1 VIWVREADG
10 TDCIVLSLTQE
21 EKEQVWSLAQ
31 AAERLDPVG
40 DADGYVLESHE
51 LAAGLPIR
59 LRQTLLRFR
68 MNKERV
74 GGLLVRNLPIGE
86 IPRTPAHADFGVGST
101 LLASK
106 TMSLAV
112 SPLGDMFGFRP
123 ELGGRII
130 QDILPVQGFEDT
142 QQSISSRAPL
152 EMHCETA
159 FTYTRADYVGLLCVR
174 QDREKIAATLLSPA
188 HKVLAALDPETVEL
202 LKEPRFST
210 TVDGSFLR
218 GSGLTEAVV
227 VQPIRVVTGTDD
239 HPYLRADFAETAGLD
254 PEAQKAVDDLYRAAC
269 EVAGSIFLE
278 PGDLLLIDNH
288 QTFHGRTPF
297 RMHSD
302 GWDRW
307 LLRSFVTRDLAK
319 SVADR
324 PGNGRIV
331 DIDYVA
337 LVSSDKVP
345 AQREPGQGERASTTA
360 VVESSAPA

>member
-1 VIWVREADG
+1 MREADG
-10 TDCIVLSLTQE
+10 TDCIVLALTE
-21 EKEQVWSLAQ
+21 GEKDQVWELVQ
-31 AAERLDPVG
+31 RGEHLDPVG
-40 DADGYVLESHE
+40 DADGYVLESQE
-51 LAAGLPIR
+51 LAAGLPSR

-68 MNKERV
+68 VNKQRA
-74 GGLLVRNLPIGE
+74 GGLLIRNLPIGE
-86 IPRTPAHADFGVGST
+86 IPQTPTHADYGIGST

-112 SPLGDMFGFRP
+112 SVLGDMFGFRP

-159 FTYTRADYVGLLCVR
+159 FTYTRADYIGLLCVR
-174 QDREKIAATLLSPA
+174 QDREKVAGTLLSPA
-188 HKVLAALDPETVEL
+188 HKVLAALDPATVEL
-202 LKEPRFST
+202 LRQPRFST

-227 VQPIRVVTGTDD
+227 VKPIRVVTGTPDY
-239 HPYLRADFAETAGLD
+239 PYLRADFAETAGLD
-254 PEAQKAVDDLYRAAC
+254 PEAQKAVEDLYRAAC
-269 EVAGSIFLE
+269 DIAASIYLE
-278 PGDLLLIDNH
+278 PGDLLLVDNH

-297 RMHSD
+297 RMHGD

-307 LLRSFVTRDLAK
+307 LLRSFVTRDLPK

-331 DIDYVA
+331 DIDYVT
-337 LVSSDKVP
+337 LVTGDVPVQRGPASD
-345 AQREPGQGERASTTA
+345 GRASSHTIF
-360 VVESSAPA
+360 ESSSSA